1 MLLTKIILCLSLLI
15 SNAALAKEILRVGY
29 LPIMD
34 HLILPVSHA
43 LDNKQYQQLEVK
55 PRLFKKWAELTG
67 ALKANKIDAAFILAP
82 VAMDMFQNGLDI
94 KTILLAH
101 RNGSSITVTKTS
113 VIQDII
119 DLKGKNIG
127 IPGKKSTHVALLN
140 TYLKRAHLSLKDV
153 TLKSIAPPNMQQAM
167 ELGFIDAFIVAE
179 PFGSKVVKQ
188 NKGHLLIL
196 SKNILPEHIDCI
208 VVIKNNFLNQYPDAV
223 KEWLNS
229 LIHASQWI
237 ENDRLTMQAHSIA
250 NLVSDGI
257 YYPHSK
263 DLIINT
269 LSEPLEKISFTDLKP
284 EITDFEITLNIS
296 KEAGILTDV
305 DLTHFIDTR
314 FYPTP
319 LDNQ

>member
-1 MLLTKIILCLSLLI
+1 MLLTRIILCLSLLI
-15 SNAALAKEILRVGY
+15 SNATFAKEVLRVGY
-29 LPIMD
+29 MPIMD

-43 LDNKQYQQLEVK
+43 LDHQQYQQLEVK
-55 PRLFKKWAELTG
+55 PRLFKKWSELIG

-82 VAMDMFQNGLDI
+82 LAMDLFHHGGDI

-101 RNGSSITVTKTS
+101 RNGSSITITKSGDIKDVT
-113 VIQDII
+113 
-119 DLKGKNIG
+119 DLKEKRIG

-140 TYLKRAHLSLKDV
+140 SYLKRGHLSLKDV

-179 PFGSKVVKQ
+179 PFGSKAIKQ
-188 NKGHLLIL
+188 NKGNMLIL
-196 SKNILPEHIDCI
+196 TKNILPEHIDCI
-208 VVIKNNFLNQYPDAV
+208 VIMKDNFLNQHPEAV

-237 ENDRLTMQAHSIA
+237 ENDRATTQAGSIA
-250 NLVSDGI
+250 NLVSDNI
-257 YYPHSK
+257 YFPHSK
-263 DLIINT
+263 DLIINA
-269 LSEPLEKISFTDLKP
+269 LSEPLEKISFTNLKP
-284 EITDFEITLNIS
+284 ELVDFEITLNIS
-296 KEAGILTDV
+296 KEAGILKDM

-319 LDNQ
+319 LQ